1 MGSELENKKSGSSC
15 DIHDDYHNFKEKVS
29 EKNNNINIQLNKF
42 DLTIQNMENTFN
54 NTIKNMEHNL
64 DLMNKA
70 LVKLNEHQERFLQH
84 KQDVS
89 KMEFDFKLKI
99 QELDN
104 KISNNTKEILDISDS
119 KKWLIRLVS
128 SLLIAI
134 LIKSV
139 YDVKANNDIQAK
151 FIQYPFS
158 TKEDKPKEK

>member
-1 MGSELENKKSGSSC
+1 MSNEVENKKSGSC

-54 NTIKNMEHNL
+54 NAIKNMESNL

-70 LVKLNEHQERFLQH
+70 LIKLNDHQERFLQH
-84 KQDVS
+84 KQDMS

-104 KISNNTKEILDISDS
+104 KISNNTKEILDISES

-134 LIKSV
+134 LVKSV

-151 FIQYPFS
+151 IITISPFA
-158 TKEDKPKEK
+158 TKDENKIK